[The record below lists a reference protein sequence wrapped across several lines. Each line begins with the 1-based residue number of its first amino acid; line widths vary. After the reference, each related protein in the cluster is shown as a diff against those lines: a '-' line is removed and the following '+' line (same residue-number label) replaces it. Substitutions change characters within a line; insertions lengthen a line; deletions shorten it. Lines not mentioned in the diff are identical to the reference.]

1 MLRLCNWDCF
11 TVIFYIIIVLS
22 IKFIIYQ
29 KNIII
34 VLCFQ
39 DEMIYIHRNWI
50 LDGETKIIP
59 RNLHVQFHGR
69 EMHSLCFVSE
79 NLQLRADGK
88 HNHYSRFSWIANGC
102 EDGTVRLTRYG
113 NAHFTLRI

>member
-1 MLRLCNWDCF
+1 MLNNKPALSFYNSNVRYF
-11 TVIFYIIIVLS
+11 HYFFSHFIFFLFIV
-22 IKFIIYQ
+22 
-29 KNIII
+29 
-34 VLCFQ
+34 FQ

-50 LDGETKIIP
+50 LDGEGKIIP

-79 NLQLRADGK
+79 NLQLRANGK
-88 HNHYSRFSWIANGC
+88 HNLYSRFSWIATGC

-113 NAHFTLRI
+113 NARFTFR